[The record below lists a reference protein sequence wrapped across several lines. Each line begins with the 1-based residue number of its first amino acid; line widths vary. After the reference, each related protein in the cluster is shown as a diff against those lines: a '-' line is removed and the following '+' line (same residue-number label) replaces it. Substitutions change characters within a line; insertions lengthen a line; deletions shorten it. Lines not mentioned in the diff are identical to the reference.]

1 MGKIRFRDVAKL
13 SAGALLV
20 NSQIK
25 NGNLTGRERVYHNTD
40 RENVESI
47 KRNGI
52 LSAKALDPNN
62 LTHSASGDFLTDE
75 DMAGLTYVARKRSPA
90 LGVAIATGNRKIN
103 NPESEYYKD
112 PLGAYLSRKT
122 VKADIPSWKM
132 EMVDNP
138 ELGGAKNQHELKKVL
153 SNRWRQRADKKYG
166 NSIANK
172 IIISPALSISAN
184 LSGSSI
190 YDQLGPKGTYTVKG
204 DINPEYIVG
213 SDKYKLPDKEE
224 LSAYINANKN
234 RFAAGAG
241 LSLAGVALAGNGI
254 ANMAKPLIKKADDYK
269 YEIEKSAS
277 LPANIAIGALGTGLV
292 LGSNN
297 ALIGKKTLYQGTSQ
311 EAWDK
316 IKSEGIKAQYGGSG
330 ASKAVG
336 NSAYQKNSQGKIHL
350 TAVRPIANVYASAN
364 TPEIKAKKEELQA
377 LKDRALNIQ
386 VQQGAPGK
394 SVVEYKL
401 RRGHHRDKVERVKQM
416 ENELKEMNM
425 REASN
430 LVNTL
435 VSPSIRT
442 EGKTVKVKM
451 SYNDWKNNM
460 EQDRE
465 GVMYKR
471 HVNKLKGDNNPIIK
485 NMAARGSI
493 DVPIEEI
500 VGSDAPLSDRIG
512 HTAKML
518 PGYIKENPVRFSAGA
533 LGTAVGAKLVGDSIK
548 GVVKR

>member
-47 KRNGI
+47 KENGI
-52 LSAKALDPNN
+52 MSAKALDPNN
-62 LTHSASGDFLTDE
+62 LTHSASGDFLTDD
-75 DMAGLTYVARKRSPA
+75 DMRGLTYVARKRSPA
-90 LGVAIATGNRKIN
+90 IGVAIASGNRKIS
-103 NPESEYYKD
+103 NPESDYYKD
-112 PLGAYLSRKT
+112 ALGAYLSRKT

-172 IIISPALSISAN
+172 IVISPALSISAN

-204 DINPEYIVG
+204 DISPEYIVG
-213 SDKYKLPDKEE
+213 SDKYKLPNKDE
-224 LSAYINANKN
+224 LTEYVKANKN
-234 RFAAGAG
+234 RFATGVG
-241 LSLAGVALAGNGI
+241 LSLAGATLAGNGVI
-254 ANMAKPLIKKADDYK
+254 NMAKPLLKKADDYK

-277 LPANIAIGALGTGLV
+277 VPSSVALGVLGTGIIA
-292 LGSNN
+292 GSNN
-297 ALIGKKTLYQGTSQ
+297 ALLGKKTLYQGTSQ
-311 EAWDK
+311 EVWDK

-336 NSAYQKNSQGKIHL
+336 NSAYQKNSEGKIHL

-364 TPEIKAKKEELQA
+364 IPEIRAKKEELQA

-401 RRGHHRDKVERVKQM
+401 RRGHHRDKVEKVRQM
-416 ENELKEMNM
+416 EAELKELNTKQS
-425 REASN
+425 SN
-430 LVNTL
+430 IINTL
-435 VSPSIRT
+435 ISPSILT

-451 SYNDWKNNM
+451 NYNDWKNNM

-471 HVNKLKGDNNPIIK
+471 HVNKLKGGNNPIIK

-500 VGSDAPLSDRIG
+500 VGSDAALSDRIG

-518 PGYIKENPVRFSAGA
+518 PAYIKENPIRFSAGA

-548 GVVKR
+548 GVVRK